1 MFDRFTRDEVSSWVW
16 WPATMVLVV
25 LFVLTF
31 PGQNRAIDQRHA
43 DAEAR
48 AWSAATGTL
57 GPALDDVAFGPI
69 GGQTAGELRALAQA
83 RILGAP
89 WAETVRIWAADSTL
103 LWSSEASDPVGSA
116 AGLND
121 EQITRALADQTRA
134 LGVVSERDL
143 DGRPSAATYSA
154 YAPFTFGGEIAAAQ
168 FEVPVSTL
176 MSDVRGDWLGY
187 RIVLGLATLL
197 TFALAIG
204 SMREPVARIGAGVPL
219 SRASLPP
226 DMELIEVER
235 KLELERAGANARER
249 VTHMEQRLRESEELR
264 MRAEGDLQKALSQLA
279 IQPGRPARSVIPRPG
294 GEPST
299 STASAVAPDDGLI
312 VVPTIPDERVPTD
325 GRVAA
330 TTTEV
335 RPPSPTTDPRSEPR
349 RQPVRRRPAAATTWE
364 PASRRGAAAAPNEGA
379 AAAPTQEAAAE
390 PAQEPAAR
398 PARKPETAAARAS
411 EPETETAAAR
421 APEPEPE
428 PVVVVPVASDAIDA
442 DAGFS
447 GVDAQDAADAD
458 ARDVLERL
466 VEPVAASVAPMADPS
481 VLRAKLAR
489 TAALKKPGSRHD
501 ERLRDDDDAS

>member
-1 MFDRFTRDEVSSWVW
+1 VFDRFTRDEVSSWVW

-57 GPALDDVAFGPI
+57 DPALDDVAFGPI

-89 WAETVRIWAADSTL
+89 WAETVRIWAPDSTL
-103 LWSSEASDPVGSA
+103 LWSSEGSDPVGSA

-134 LGVVSERDL
+134 LGVVSEHDL
-143 DGRPSAATYSA
+143 DGRPSASTYSA

-187 RIVLGLATLL
+187 RIVLGLAALL

-219 SRASLPP
+219 SRASLPS
-226 DMELIEVER
+226 DTELIEIER

-249 VTHMEQRLRESEELR
+249 VAHMEQRLRESEELR

-279 IQPGRPARSVIPRPG
+279 TQPGRPARSVIPRPG
-294 GEPST
+294 AEPST
-299 STASAVAPDDGLI
+299 STASTVAPDDGLI
-312 VVPTIPDERVPTD
+312 VVPTIPDDRGPTDD

-330 TTTEV
+330 TTTETP
-335 RPPSPTTDPRSEPR
+335 PPSPSTSPRPEPR
-349 RQPVRRRPAAATTWE
+349 RQPVRRRPAAAPTQE
-364 PASRRGAAAAPNEGA
+364 V
-379 AAAPTQEAAAE
+379 AAAPTEE
-390 PAQEPAAR
+390 VAAR
-398 PARKPETAAARAS
+398 PARRPETAAVR
-411 EPETETAAAR
+411 
-421 APEPEPE
+421 EPEPE
-428 PVVVVPVASDAIDA
+428 PVVVVVPVASDAIDA
-442 DAGFS
+442 DAIPS
-447 GVDAQDAADAD
+447 GVDADDVADAD

-481 VLRAKLAR
+481 ALRAKLAR

-501 ERLRDDDDAS
+501 ERLRDDDAS